1 MGVFKKKRPHADAG
15 RLFRGGYD
23 PTLLQEPRAPRE
35 LRALPEQVPV
45 QVQVREPEQRSEPAS
60 ALPPSCSQQLQ
71 TITS

>member
-1 MGVFKKKRPHADAG
+1 MEVFKKKRPHADAG

-23 PTLLQEPRAPRE
+23 PTLLQEPREPRA
-35 LRALPEQVPV
+35 LRALPEQVP
-45 QVQVREPEQRSEPAS
+45 VQVREPEQRSEPAS

>member
-1 MGVFKKKRPHADAG
+1 MEVFKKKRPHADAG

-23 PTLLQEPRAPRE
+23 PTLLQEPREP
-35 LRALPEQVPV
+35 RALPEQVPE